1 MLGKLIN
8 MYSHAVKYRVC
19 YADTDQMGYVYYG
32 NYARLYEI
40 ARVETLRS
48 LGVSYKSLED
58 NGIGLPV
65 AEHYTKFI
73 APGLYDDE
81 LTVLCRVERM
91 PSAKIEFAY
100 QIKNEQGVLINEGRT
115 TLVFIDLES
124 KKVIKAPDF
133 IVNALQPYYSI

>member
-1 MLGKLIN
+1 

-81 LTVLCRVERM
+81 LTVICQVDML
-91 PSAKIEFAY
+91 PTAKIVFSY
-100 QIKNEQGVLINEGRT
+100 RIKNEEGDLINEGKT
-115 TLVFIDLES
+115 TLVFMDLKT
-124 KKVIKAPDF
+124 KKVVKAPDF
-133 IVNALQPYYSI
+133 ILNALQPYYPI

>member
-1 MLGKLIN
+1 

-81 LTVLCRVERM
+81 LTVICQVDML
-91 PSAKIEFAY
+91 PTAKIVFSY
-100 QIKNEQGVLINEGRT
+100 RIKNAAGDLINEGKT
-115 TLVFIDLES
+115 TLVFMDLKT

-133 IVNALQPYYSI
+133 IMNALMPYYSI

>member
-1 MLGKLIN
+1 MHEKLSN

-81 LTVLCRVERM
+81 LTILCQVEKM
-91 PSAKIEFAY
+91 PSAKIEFSY
-100 QIKNEQGVLINEGRT
+100 QIKNEQGVLINDGKT
-115 TLVFIDLES
+115 ILVFIDLAS
-124 KKVIKAPDF
+124 KKVIKAPEF
-133 IVNALQPYYSI
+133 ILNALRPYYSI

>member
-1 MLGKLIN
+1 
-8 MYSHAVKYRVC
+8 MYSHSVKYRVC

-65 AEHYTKFI
+65 AEHYTKFL

-81 LTVLCRVERM
+81 LSIICQVDCLPT
-91 PSAKIEFAY
+91 AKIEFSY
-100 QIKNEQGVLINEGRT
+100 RIKNEAGDLINEGKT
-115 TLVFIDLES
+115 TLVFMDLNS

-133 IVNALQPYYSI
+133 ILSALQPYF

>member
-1 MLGKLIN
+1 MLVKLN
-8 MYSHAVKYRVC
+8 KMYSHAVKYRVC

-81 LTVLCRVERM
+81 LTVICQVDM
-91 PSAKIEFAY
+91 FPTAKIVFSY
-100 QIKNEQGVLINEGRT
+100 RIKNEAGDLINEGKT
-115 TLVFIDLES
+115 TLVFMDLKT

-133 IVNALQPYYSI
+133 IMNALMPYYSV

>member
-1 MLGKLIN
+1 MLAKSN
-8 MYSHAVKYRVC
+8 KMYSHAVKYRVC

-81 LTVLCRVERM
+81 LTIICQVDML
-91 PSAKIEFAY
+91 PTAKIVFSY
-100 QIKNEQGVLINEGRT
+100 RIKNEDGLLINEGNT
-115 TLVFIDLES
+115 TLVFMDLKT
-124 KKVIKAPDF
+124 KKVVKAPDF
-133 IVNALQPYYSI
+133 IMRALQPYYQL

>member
-1 MLGKLIN
+1 MSVKLN
-8 MYSHAVKYRVC
+8 KMYSHAVKYRVC

-81 LTVLCRVERM
+81 LTVICQVDML
-91 PSAKIEFAY
+91 PTAKIVFSY
-100 QIKNEQGVLINEGRT
+100 RIKNEAGDLINEGKT
-115 TLVFIDLES
+115 TLVFMDLKT

-133 IVNALQPYYSI
+133 IMNALMPYYSV

>member
-1 MLGKLIN
+1 

-81 LTVLCRVERM
+81 LTVICQVERM
-91 PSAKIEFAY
+91 PSAKIEFSY
-100 QIKNEQGVLINEGRT
+100 QIKNEQGVLINEGKT
-115 TLVFIDLES
+115 TLVFIDLAS

>member
-1 MLGKLIN
+1 

-65 AEHYTKFI
+65 FEHYTKFH

-81 LTVLCRVERM
+81 LTIICQVDML
-91 PSAKIEFAY
+91 PSAKIVFSY
-100 QIKNEQGVLINEGRT
+100 RIKNEAGELINEGKT
-115 TLVFIDLES
+115 TLVFMNLAT
-124 KKVIKAPDF
+124 KKVIKAPEF
-133 IVNALQPYYSI
+133 IISALKPYYPL

>member
-1 MLGKLIN
+1 MLGKLIS

>member
-1 MLGKLIN
+1 
-8 MYSHAVKYRVC
+8 MYTHTVKYRVC

-32 NYARLYEI
+32 NYARLCEI

-58 NGIGLPV
+58 KGIGLPV
-65 AEHYTKFI
+65 AEHYTKYL

-81 LTVLCRVERM
+81 LTIICQVDMLPTR
-91 PSAKIEFAY
+91 KIVFSY
-100 QIKNEQGVLINEGRT
+100 QIKNEAGVLINESNT
-115 TLVFIDLES
+115 TLVFWDLHA

-133 IVNALQPYYSI
+133 ILTALQPYFQA

>member
-1 MLGKLIN
+1 MLVKLN
-8 MYSHAVKYRVC
+8 KMYSHAVKYRVC

-58 NGIGLPV
+58 NGMGLPV

-81 LTVLCRVERM
+81 LTVICQVDML
-91 PSAKIEFAY
+91 PTAKIVFSY
-100 QIKNEQGVLINEGRT
+100 RIKNEAGDLINEGKT
-115 TLVFIDLES
+115 TLVFMDLKT

-133 IVNALQPYYSI
+133 IMNALMPYYSI

>member
-1 MLGKLIN
+1 MLVKYN
-8 MYSHAVKYRVC
+8 KMYTHAVKYRVC

-48 LGVSYKSLED
+48 LGLSYKSLED

-65 AEHYTKFI
+65 AEHYTKFL

-81 LTVLCRVERM
+81 LTIICYVDSLPTR
-91 PSAKIEFAY
+91 KIVFSY
-100 QIKNEQGVLINEGRT
+100 QIKNEAGVLINEAKT
-115 TLVFIDLES
+115 TLVFWDLNA

-133 IVNALQPYYSI
+133 IMNALQPYYQA

>member
-1 MLGKLIN
+1 
-8 MYSHAVKYRVC
+8 
-19 YADTDQMGYVYYG
+19 MGYVYYG

-48 LGVSYKSLED
+48 LGVSYKALED

-81 LTVLCRVERM
+81 LSVECQVDRL
-91 PSAKIEFAY
+91 PTAKIEFSY
-100 QIKNEQGVLINEGRT
+100 RIKNEAGELINEGKT
-115 TLVFIDLES
+115 TLVFMDLKS
-124 KKVIKAPDF
+124 KKVIKAPEF
-133 IVNALQPYYSI
+133 VLSALQPYYPT

>member
-1 MLGKLIN
+1 

-81 LTVLCRVERM
+81 LNVICQVDMLPT
-91 PSAKIEFAY
+91 AKIVFSY
-100 QIKNEQGVLINEGRT
+100 RIKNEAGDLINEGKT
-115 TLVFIDLES
+115 TLVFMDLKT

-133 IVNALQPYYSI
+133 IMNALMPYYSV